1 MSRDLSRD
9 GGRAGKDQAWWVMG
23 FTWLSSHEYSL
34 MCCLGHGKPINCTN
48 EAFEGL
54 VLLVFAFPMVSR
66 GFGEEHPY
74 REEPAAW
81 KCDLFSS
88 CALLLCLVCPCL
100 KSSPVD

>member
-9 GGRAGKDQAWWVMG
+9 GARAGKDQAWWVMG
-23 FTWLSSHEYSL
+23 LTWFSSREHSL
-34 MCCLGHGKPINCTN
+34 MCCLGHGKLINSTN

-54 VLLVFAFPMVSR
+54 VFLIFPFPVVSR

-81 KCDLFSS
+81 KCDFFSS
-88 CALLLCLVCPCL
+88 CALLSSLVCPCL
-100 KSSPVD
+100 KSSLLD